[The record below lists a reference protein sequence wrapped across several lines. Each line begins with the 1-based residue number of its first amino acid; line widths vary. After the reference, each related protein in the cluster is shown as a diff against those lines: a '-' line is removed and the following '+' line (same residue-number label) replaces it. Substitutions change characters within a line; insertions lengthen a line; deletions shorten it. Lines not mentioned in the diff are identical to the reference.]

1 MRDSCQ
7 ANVQNCLIAFDG
19 MRADSNAEQNQRW
32 QQVLQFLQQSLS
44 PETGHVVSL
53 SVVLSVLFVSA
64 GS

>member
-44 PETGHVVSL
+44 
-53 SVVLSVLFVSA
+53 VVLSVLFVSA